1 MDKKT
6 GLLIGAALVTI
17 SSGLFAAD
25 AACSGGVG
33 TSASIATAGK
43 FIVNSFSMKCSKN
56 VHLDYSETNTAIG
69 VCAASAKGNKTY
81 GGTSE
86 GGAVKEV
93 TDYTSGAV
101 TANTTSGC

>member
-17 SSGLFAAD
+17 SSSLFAAD
-25 AACSGGVG
+25 TACTGGPG
-33 TSASIATAGK
+33 TSASVSTGA

-56 VHLDYSETNTAIG
+56 VHLSHTESATGVG

-93 TDYTSGAV
+93 SDYSSGAV
-101 TANTTSGC
+101 SSNTTSGC